1 MNSSKVAKSYE
12 QLKKERDHWR
22 LCAEMFYTADWMP
35 TEFERQDIHE
45 MAVKKFNHLKEKQFE
60 DDL

>member
-1 MNSSKVAKSYE
+1 MKSSKVAKSYE

-22 LCAEMFYTADWMP
+22 ICAEMFYTADWMP
-35 TEFERQDIHE
+35 TEFERTDIHQ
-45 MAVKKFNHLKEKQFE
+45 MAIKKFNYLKEKQFE

>member
-1 MNSSKVAKSYE
+1 MLLQNFNIMNYFA
-12 QLKKERDHWR
+12 LKNVNV
-22 LCAEMFYTADWMP
+22 CNTADWMP